1 MVNLCVPNPCGNF
14 AQCNEVGRSYVC
26 HCLPNYYGSP
36 PFCRPECT
44 VNSDCPNT
52 KSCVNERCIDPCPG
66 SCGLNSVC
74 NVINHVPNCACK
86 PGYEGDAFVRCQP
99 IVIAG
104 KKLFFFFHSVSA
116 LLTFP
121 ILLICFDRKT
131 KLTKI
136 STELVPLEDVPKVKD
151 KCRPSPC
158 GANSECNDGVCS
170 CISDYVGNPY
180 AGCHPECV
188 LNTECPRNRACIR
201 YKCVDPCPNM
211 CGQEAICSVHNH
223 ISMCD
228 CPPGFTGNAYIACTK
243 IESTIETSTFCKIPF
258 IPE

>member
-1 MVNLCVPNPCGNF
+1 MNFSENLDAKINKIICNSAPAKDEMVNLCVPNPCGNF

-26 HCLPNYYGSP
+26 HCLPNYYGTP

-104 KKLFFFFHSVSA
+104 KRRFTSLCLTSFNVSHSTNSFWSKFHTDRNCFFRRYTKSERQMPTQSMW
-116 LLTFP
+116 
-121 ILLICFDRKT
+121 RK
-131 KLTKI
+131 
-136 STELVPLEDVPKVKD
+136 
-151 KCRPSPC
+151 
-158 GANSECNDGVCS
+158 
-170 CISDYVGNPY
+170 
-180 AGCHPECV
+180 
-188 LNTECPRNRACIR
+188 
-201 YKCVDPCPNM
+201 
-211 CGQEAICSVHNH
+211 
-223 ISMCD
+223 
-228 CPPGFTGNAYIACTK
+228 
-243 IESTIETSTFCKIPF
+243 
-258 IPE
+258 